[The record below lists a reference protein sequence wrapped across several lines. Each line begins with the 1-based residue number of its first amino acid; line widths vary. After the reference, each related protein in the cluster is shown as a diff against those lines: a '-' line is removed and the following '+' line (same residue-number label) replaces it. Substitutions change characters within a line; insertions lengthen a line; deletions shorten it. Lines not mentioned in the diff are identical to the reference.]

1 MKNVAFFCAAD
12 FSERARLEAGRE
24 VPCELHMEWEGVLDD
39 DDDDDD
45 SSARESELEPGPKRV
60 QSCCLST

>member
-1 MKNVAFFCAAD
+1 M
-12 FSERARLEAGRE
+12 
-24 VPCELHMEWEGVLDD
+24 HMEWWEGVLDD

-45 SSARESELEPGPKRV
+45 DSSAREPELEPGPKRV